1 MSVLSRKGEPASAN
15 QKPLVS
21 PRNGELKPTRKRRGS
36 RTVKKPPAK
45 INAEIANAVTEERQR
60 ISREL
65 HDRVLQLL
73 SSIRLRAETFRSQ
86 PPDDRPAVE
95 NELRTIED
103 NIERAITEIRNLLT
117 ENQSG
122 EELQAGSLERRL
134 KQELEIF
141 CARTGFKLDFRCAIG
156 PHNLPIIVE
165 RELYF
170 TLREAILNAVRH
182 SRASELHLSLK
193 TSARGCEA
201 RLRDNGVGFDSASS
215 EGTSHYGLKGMRERI
230 RKIGGA
236 LVIDTAPGKGTDI
249 KITIPLGAD

>member
-1 MSVLSRKGEPASAN
+1 M
-15 QKPLVS
+15 
-21 PRNGELKPTRKRRGS
+21 
-36 RTVKKPPAK
+36 KKTPGK
-45 INAEIANAVTEERQR
+45 ISTEIANAVTEERHR

-73 SSIRLRAETFRSQ
+73 SSVRLRAETCRRQ
-86 PPDDRPAVE
+86 LLDDRSTVE

-103 NIERAITEIRNLLT
+103 NIEKAITEIRNLLT
-117 ENQSG
+117 ENENE
-122 EELQAGSLERRL
+122 EELQAGTLERRL

-156 PHNLPIIVE
+156 THNLPVAIE

-193 TSARGCEA
+193 TDVRGCEA
-201 RLRDNGVGFDSASS
+201 RLSDNGVGFDTASA

-230 RKIGGA
+230 KKIGGE
-236 LVIDTAPGKGTDI
+236 LTVDTAPEKGTDI
-249 KITIPLGAD
+249 RIVIPLESD